1 MTWFRTF
8 FSLSSS
14 YAQLNQVFQE
24 ETDDSKMLALNTGI
38 LAVHLSVL
46 FHYGPENNPGICQT
60 HAINLKIKGK

>member
-1 MTWFRTF
+1 MVQDIF

-14 YAQLNQVFQE
+14 YVQLNQVFQE
-24 ETDDSKMLALNTGI
+24 GTDYSKILALNTGI

-46 FHYGPENNPGICQT
+46 FPYGPENNPGICQP